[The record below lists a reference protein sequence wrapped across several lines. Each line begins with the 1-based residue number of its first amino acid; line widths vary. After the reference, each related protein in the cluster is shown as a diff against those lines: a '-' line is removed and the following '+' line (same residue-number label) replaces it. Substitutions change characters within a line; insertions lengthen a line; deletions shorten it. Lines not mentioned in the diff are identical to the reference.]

1 MVVMLVKANK
11 TNSSYQFTTSPL
23 IFYIVMFKKEN
34 LYLKCVF
41 YFTIS
46 SAVGMGG
53 LGREGLFT
61 VATDG
66 NLQKYS
72 ICPL

>member
-11 TNSSYQFTTSPL
+11 KNYHISLLHHQLT
-23 IFYIVMFKKEN
+23 FYIVMLKKKKS

-46 SAVGMGG
+46 CGVGMGG
-53 LGREGLFT
+53 LGKGRFI
-61 VATDG
+61 
-66 NLQKYS
+66 YHS
-72 ICPL
+72 H